1 MQDDY
6 YYPLNATE
14 SKVLA
19 RSWFELMDTPPNYGS
34 CNKWDLLRSIILKTW
49 NGESVSVNYLKTKF
63 FAEGGANTVVSVM
76 EKFHDLGIIEKI
88 SIGNHYE
95 YMIIK
100 EAFTDLHR
108 FLCRVLEKE
117 WTDFY
122 EGWLFDSISEQQGFP
137 SDMSWTGRRVWTME
151 FNPPLNDDHFNEDW
165 LERHSVDCR
174 EAWKE
179 LPNIKKE
186 IRESAIGL

>member
-1 MQDDY
+1 MMQNEY
-6 YYPLNATE
+6 EYPYLMKA
-14 SKVLA
+14 LA
-19 RSWFELMDTPPNYGS
+19 QSWFELMNTPPNYGS
-34 CNKWDLLRSIILKTW
+34 CDKWDILRSVILKTW

-63 FAEGGANTVVSVM
+63 FAEGGANTVVAVM
-76 EKFHDLGIIEKI
+76 EKFHDLGLVEKI
-88 SIGNHYE
+88 SVRNHYE

-100 EAFTDLHR
+100 QTLATIFR
-108 FLCRVLEKE
+108 FLDAVIGKDWEN
-117 WTDFY
+117 FY
-122 EGWLFDSISEQQGFP
+122 EGWLFDNITEQQGFP
-137 SDMSWTGRRVWTME
+137 SNMSWTGRRVWTME

-186 IRESAIGL
+186 IRELAIGL